1 MGITTRLDLL
11 SGSRDHSLFPDYTRE
26 IDSDSVGSGIGA
38 IELIT
43 LSCEITRMR
52 ECTE

>member
-1 MGITTRLDLL
+1 MGITTRLNLF
-11 SGSRDHSLFPDYTRE
+11 SGSRDHSLLPDYTRK
-26 IDSDSVGSGIGA
+26 IYGDSVGSGIGA

-43 LSCEITRMR
+43 LSCEVTRVG